1 MKSENFTIKEIEF
14 KLKQYCSYQDRCH
27 NEVENKL
34 SKFNLISQ
42 AKDQILFNLIN
53 EDYLNE
59 TRFCKSFVR
68 GKFKIKNW
76 GKRRIIQEL
85 KSRKISEF
93 NIKKG
98 LLEIPETDYLEKFE
112 NLFNKKLSSLE
123 NLNRIDK
130 KKKIFSYLQY
140 RGWETNLIY
149 EKINQIL

>member
-1 MKSENFTIKEIEF
+1 M
-14 KLKQYCSYQDRCH
+14 
-27 NEVENKL
+27 NKL

-98 LLEIPETDYLEKFE
+98 LSEINEIDYQEKFE

-123 NLNRIDK
+123 NLNSIDK

>member
-27 NEVENKL
+27 SEVENKL
-34 SKFNLISQ
+34 SK
-42 AKDQILFNLIN
+42 FNLIN

-98 LLEIPETDYLEKFE
+98 LSEINEFDYQEKFE

-123 NLNRIDK
+123 NLNSIDK
-130 KKKIFSYLQY
+130 KRKIFSYLQY

>member
-98 LLEIPETDYLEKFE
+98 LSEINEFDYQEKFE

>member
-1 MKSENFTIKEIEF
+1 MKSKNFTIKEIEF

-98 LLEIPETDYLEKFE
+98 LSEINEFDYQEKFE

-123 NLNRIDK
+123 NLNSIDK

>member
-98 LLEIPETDYLEKFE
+98 LSEINEIEYLEKFE

-123 NLNRIDK
+123 NLNSIDK
-130 KKKIFSYLQY
+130 KRKIFSYLQY

>member
-98 LLEIPETDYLEKFE
+98 LSEINEIEYLEKFE

-123 NLNRIDK
+123 NLNSIDK

-149 EKINQIL
+149 EKINQIS

>member
-1 MKSENFTIKEIEF
+1 M
-14 KLKQYCSYQDRCH
+14 
-27 NEVENKL
+27 
-34 SKFNLISQ
+34 
-42 AKDQILFNLIN
+42 
-53 EDYLNE
+53 
-59 TRFCKSFVR
+59 
-68 GKFKIKNW
+68 
-76 GKRRIIQEL
+76 GKRRIIQEI
-85 KSRKISEF
+85 KSKKISEF

-98 LLEIPETDYLEKFE
+98 LSEINEFCYQEKFE

>member
-27 NEVENKL
+27 SEVESKL

-98 LLEIPETDYLEKFE
+98 LSEINEIEYLEKFE

-123 NLNRIDK
+123 NLNSIDK

-149 EKINQIL
+149 EKINQIS

>member
-27 NEVENKL
+27 SEVENKL
-34 SKFNLISQ
+34 LKFNLISQ

-98 LLEIPETDYLEKFE
+98 LSEINEFDYQEKFE

-123 NLNRIDK
+123 NLNSIDK
-130 KKKIFSYLQY
+130 KRKIFSYLQY

-149 EKINQIL
+149 EKINQIS

>member
-27 NEVENKL
+27 SEVENKL

-85 KSRKISEF
+85 KSRKISERRPRVELQVY
-93 NIKKG
+93 ICLLYTSPSPRDG
-98 LLEIPETDYLEKFE
+98 LLSRMP
-112 NLFNKKLSSLE
+112 SSA
-123 NLNRIDK
+123 
-130 KKKIFSYLQY
+130 
-140 RGWETNLIY
+140 
-149 EKINQIL
+149 

>member
-27 NEVENKL
+27 NKVENKL

-98 LLEIPETDYLEKFE
+98 LSEINEIEYLEKFE

>member
-98 LLEIPETDYLEKFE
+98 LSEINEIEYLEKFE

-123 NLNRIDK
+123 NLSRIDK

>member
-27 NEVENKL
+27 SEVENKL
-34 SKFNLISQ
+34 SNFNLISE

-98 LLEIPETDYLEKFE
+98 LNEINEFDYQEKFE

-123 NLNRIDK
+123 NLNSIDK

>member
-76 GKRRIIQEL
+76 GKKRIIQEL

-98 LLEIPETDYLEKFE
+98 LSEINEIEYLEKFE

-149 EKINQIL
+149 EKINQIS

>member
-27 NEVENKL
+27 SEVESKL

-76 GKRRIIQEL
+76 GKRRIVQEL

-98 LLEIPETDYLEKFE
+98 LSEINEFDYQEKFE

-123 NLNRIDK
+123 NLNSIDK

-149 EKINQIL
+149 EKINQIS

>member
-98 LLEIPETDYLEKFE
+98 LSEINEIEYLEKFE

>member
-98 LLEIPETDYLEKFE
+98 LSEINEFDYLEKFE

>member
-27 NEVENKL
+27 SEVESKL

-98 LLEIPETDYLEKFE
+98 LSEINEFDYQEKFE

-123 NLNRIDK
+123 NLNSIDK

-149 EKINQIL
+149 EKINQIS

>member
-27 NEVENKL
+27 SEVENKL
-34 SKFNLISQ
+34 LKFNLISQ

-98 LLEIPETDYLEKFE
+98 LSEINEFDYQEKFE

-123 NLNRIDK
+123 NLNSIDK

-149 EKINQIL
+149 EKINQIS

>member
-34 SKFNLISQ
+34 SKFNLISE

-98 LLEIPETDYLEKFE
+98 LSEINEIEYLEKFE

-123 NLNRIDK
+123 NLNSIDK

>member
-27 NEVENKL
+27 NEVEKKL

-98 LLEIPETDYLEKFE
+98 LSEINEIEYLEKFE

>member
-27 NEVENKL
+27 SEVESKL

-98 LLEIPETDYLEKFE
+98 LSEINEFDYQEKFE

-123 NLNRIDK
+123 NLNSIDK